1 MSYFTGWYEGVI
13 EANAKLDLL
22 MQEYYH
28 FQKIILA
35 AIGYEEYR
43 IGENFNREL
52 IEKKFRELD
61 KELYLSQLKI
71 KNRIST
77 SFDKHFDRNRD
88 KELNKHGGK
97 QWKLI
102 I

>member
-13 EANAKLDLL
+13 EANAKLDFV

-28 FQKIILA
+28 FQKTILA

-61 KELYLSQLKI
+61 KELNLSQLKI

-77 SFDKHFDRNRD
+77 AFDKHFDRNRD
-88 KELNKHGGK
+88 KELNKQGGK
-97 QWKLI
+97 R
-102 I
+102 

>member
-13 EANAKLDLL
+13 EARSKLDFV

-35 AIGYEEYR
+35 AIGCEECKF
-43 IGENFNREL
+43 GENFNREL

-61 KELYLSQLKI
+61 KELYLSQLKLN
-71 KNRIST
+71 NRISDA
-77 SFDKHFDRNRD
+77 FDKHYERNRD
-88 KELNKHGGK
+88 KELNKQGGK
-97 QWKLI
+97 Q
-102 I
+102 

>member
-13 EANAKLDLL
+13 EANAKLDFV

-35 AIGYEEYR
+35 AIDYEAYR
-43 IGENFNREL
+43 IGEDFNREL

-71 KNRIST
+71 KNRISAA
-77 SFDKHFDRNRD
+77 FDKHFDRNKD
-88 KELNKHGGK
+88 KELNKKGGK
-97 QWKLI
+97 Q
-102 I
+102 

>member
-13 EANAKLDLL
+13 EAGAKLDFV

-35 AIGYEEYR
+35 AIGYEEYK

-61 KELYLSQLKI
+61 KELFLSQLKI
-71 KNRIST
+71 KNSIST
-77 SFDKHFDRNRD
+77 AFDKHFERN
-88 KELNKHGGK
+88 KEKEINNGNHGN
-97 QWKLI
+97 
-102 I
+102 

>member
-13 EANAKLDLL
+13 EVNAKLDFA

-28 FQKIILA
+28 FQKTILA
-35 AIGYEEYR
+35 AIDYEEYR
-43 IGENFNREL
+43 IGEDFNREL

-71 KNRIST
+71 KNRISAA
-77 SFDKHFDRNRD
+77 FDKHFERN
-88 KELNKHGGK
+88 KEKEINNGNHGN
-97 QWKLI
+97 
-102 I
+102 

>member
-97 QWKLI
+97 R
-102 I
+102 